1 MYGLIFTVAH
11 NIKFYQARFA
21 WLSLISL
28 SLYILSILANTSHA
42 SSNTDQYLHV
52 YSWSTHISKKV
63 LQPFEQET
71 GISIKYHSYQ
81 TNDEMYRNIKARKI
95 AYDLIFPSTYYISR
109 MQKEGLLQPLDKS
122 RLTQFKHLDPAFLN
136 KPYDMGNKFS
146 LPYLWGSTGIAV
158 NAKKIDPSTITSWTD
173 LWNPAWKNRL
183 LLTNSFRQIFHLA
196 FIVRGYSNNTKEPH
210 QIKGAFNTLKKLKT
224 NHPIF
229 RSSLLR
235 DAFLNGDVDI
245 GMMWNAEVIIAQKE
259 NPDIHYIYPKE
270 GAIFGMDSFA
280 IPITNK
286 NIDETYQLIDFM
298 LRPQIAANTVEE
310 LGYATPNLSAKN
322 LLDDDIRNNPII
334 FPPSRI
340 IAKGEFQYDRGESTD
355 KLLHDYWQK
364 FKKDIT
370 Q

>member
-1 MYGLIFTVAH
+1 MYGLIFTIAH
-11 NIKFYQARFA
+11 KIRRYQARLA
-21 WLSLISL
+21 GLSLVCSVLYVL
-28 SLYILSILANTSHA
+28 SVLPNFSHA
-42 SSNTDQYLHV
+42 ESNADQYLHV

-63 LQPFEQET
+63 LQQFEQET

-81 TNDEMYRNIKARKI
+81 NNEEMYRNVKARKI
-95 AYDLIFPSTYYISR
+95 AYDLVFPSTYYISR

-122 RLTQFKHLDPAFLN
+122 RLTNFKHLDPTFLN

-146 LPYLWGSTGIAV
+146 LPYLWGSTGIGV
-158 NAKKIDPSTITSWTD
+158 NAKKIDPNTITSWKD
-173 LWNPAWKNRL
+173 LWNPAWENRL

-196 FIVRGYSNNTKEPH
+196 FMVRGYSTNTKEPY
-210 QIKGAFNTLKKLKT
+210 QIKGAFNTLKKLKK
-224 NHPIF
+224 NQPIF

-235 DAFLNGDVDI
+235 YAFLDGEVDI
-245 GMMWNAEVIIAQKE
+245 GMMWNGEVIIAQKE
-259 NPDIHYIYPKE
+259 NPDIQYIYPKE

-286 NIDETYQLIDFM
+286 NRDETYQLIDFM
-298 LRPQIAANTVEE
+298 LQPQIAANTVEE
-310 LGYATPNLSAKN
+310 LGYATPNLSAKK
-322 LLDDDIRNNPII
+322 LLDDDIRSNPII
-334 FPPSRI
+334 FPPASI